1 MQSSTFF
8 SSAHFCTHRPFLQKK
23 FHAPERK
30 SKFTTTNAWMWL
42 RRNRRKCRV
51 ECLRFCIWDLVFLFI
66 RRNSFSLKY
75 NAIWGVIQPSANNLK
90 MEAALIAGLHLCHA
104 KQWFDF
110 GIYKCYY
117 WYSFMLINDYTK
129 RWHALIGT
137 SVANSAIGTNYKWFT
152 INMHYKEDGFNF
164 R

>member
-1 MQSSTFF
+1 MKLFFWAIIYTCTFARLHLLSLRSFLHTPAFFAKKCMQSS
-8 SSAHFCTHRPFLQKK
+8 
-23 FHAPERK
+23 PERK

-51 ECLRFCIWDLVFLFI
+51 EWLRFCIWNLVFLFI

-75 NAIWGVIQPSANNLK
+75 NATWGVIQPPANNLK

-110 GIYKCYY
+110 GIYECYY
-117 WYSFMLINDYTK
+117 WYLI
-129 RWHALIGT
+129 IGKICLCKQ
-137 SVANSAIGTNYKWFT
+137 NYGIAITDQ
-152 INMHYKEDGFNF
+152 NM
-164 R
+164 